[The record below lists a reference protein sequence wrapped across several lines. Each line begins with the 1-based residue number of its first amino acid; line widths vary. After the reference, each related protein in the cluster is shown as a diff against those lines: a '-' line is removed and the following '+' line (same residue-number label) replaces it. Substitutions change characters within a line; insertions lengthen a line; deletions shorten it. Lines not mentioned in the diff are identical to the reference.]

1 MTLPSNGFVNCAR
14 FVTAPCLE
22 VTLIGANCSRYPMTE
37 FTSAK
42 FSPSIHGMGEF
53 TIRFCESDIPAE
65 FQTCCTGVEVTLE
78 WTEAKITKQKIYSG
92 RFNSASG
99 FVNSQEDIIEWH
111 GRNLLDVLNST
122 YIAYRSGEPGA
133 FKDNIPA
140 ATAVYE
146 YLVEN
151 LVTPLATR
159 GDGSACALTMPGNV
173 VVNPPSATIVASS
186 QNWVGSRS
194 FDALLDVTS
203 KLGLNNDFAVV
214 AEYNADCEIEFNFV
228 QSFDNTDVL
237 LTECL
242 ENVKVTRVNSSCDRF
257 NVVHML
263 GAGEGA
269 ARAVVTV
276 CDETIQNGSC
286 RKEFRLS
293 RNQEDN
299 LDSLRIEGE
308 EFLASQNG
316 RDTLQFRTDWSCS
329 YLPFRDVMLGDF
341 VSLEYNGQTR
351 TYQITEM
358 PFMLASSRD
367 QGIQLIEVSAVF
379 KEDIQVA

>member
-1 MTLPSNGFVNCAR
+1 MTSLLNGFVNCAR
-14 FVTAPCLE
+14 LTSAPCVE
-22 VTLIGANCSRYPMTE
+22 VVLVGPNCLRYPLTE

-53 TIRFCESDIPAE
+53 TIRFCESDIPQE
-65 FQTCCTGVEVTLE
+65 LQQCCTGVEVSLSWPQE
-78 WTEAKITKQKIYSG
+78 KFPSQKIFSG

-99 FVNSQEDIIEWH
+99 FVNTQEDVIEWH

-133 FKDNIPA
+133 FKNNIPA

-151 LVTPLATR
+151 LVAPLATR
-159 GDGSACALTMPGNV
+159 GDGSACATTPVGNV
-173 VVNPPSATIVASS
+173 IVIPPDQNIVSAS

-194 FDALLDVTS
+194 FDALLDVVA
-203 KLGLNNDFAVV
+203 KVGLNNNFAVV
-214 AEYNADCEIEFNFV
+214 GEYTDDCQIQFSFV
-228 QSFDNTDVL
+228 ESFDNTDVL

-242 ENVKVTRVNSSCDRF
+242 ENVKVTRVNSSCERY

-276 CDETIQNGSC
+276 CDETVSNGAC

-308 EFLASQNG
+308 EFLASQDG
-316 RDTLQFRTDWSCS
+316 RDTLQFRTSWGCS
-329 YLPFRDVMLGDF
+329 YMPFRDVMLGDF
-341 VSLEYNGQTR
+341 VRLEYNGEIR
-351 TYQITEM
+351 TYQVTEM
-358 PFMLASSRD
+358 PFMLSASRD
-367 QGIQLIEVSAVF
+367 QGVNLVEVSAIF
-379 KEDIQVA
+379 KEEIQPL